1 MFQNISKDFEEETR
15 NEFENVKISKKDKF
29 KQIIKSSLK
38 GQNLLLYI
46 IACLLSLV
54 SSNIGLDYS
63 IFAMALFAAA
73 SSNGIPVGVLY
84 IITMIG
90 TLIKFQ
96 TAGLLSYL
104 LTSVLFVVM
113 ILIFKPKKILED
125 YQNEKQ
131 KLGKFVFLS
140 VFLGQVVKILFKEFL
155 IYDLLVSI
163 SAGLIGYIFYKIFGK
178 SISVLN
184 EIRTKKVFALEE
196 MLGATLMVSIAATSF
211 GYFQVL
217 GLQISNIISIL
228 LVLILGWKNG
238 ILVGTTAGVT
248 VGVVLGIITESDPIL
263 IAAFAF
269 SGMISGILSKF
280 GKIGVIV
287 GFIAGNLLLTYVYNG
302 QLVELICFKEI
313 LIASLVLIL
322 VPNKVEIHITD
333 LFGKE
338 EYLEEGAKY
347 RLQESTQTIE
357 KLNDVSDV
365 IKQMSNTYKQVAATT
380 TSENE
385 IVANNR
391 EIFIEELQQS
401 IQDLQDNILYE
412 DMNNDDEIIL
422 KDIFDHLEKYEYLN
436 REGLLKIFKQHNN
449 YIVGFDSYDISI
461 KIEKDIQSMLKAIN
475 DAYRI
480 SKANFIV
487 KAKMSKANQNI
498 SNQLEGVSK
507 AIDSITKD
515 IELNNENE
523 SFAKEK
529 RKIITL
535 CKERQID
542 VLDVEIVR
550 EKTGRYIIKFY
561 LNSCE
566 KNKVVECPTTKIE
579 EILLKIF
586 NEEIILQEEKCGMK
600 MNQNICYQTYI
611 SKDKYTMQ
619 IGIAKTNKYG
629 ETVSGDSSIQI
640 KLKDGKYLL
649 GLSDGM
655 GSGPEARK
663 SSQIAVKMLGRL
675 LSNGFDKET
684 SIELINNTIL
694 ANSEIETYTTLD
706 IMILDLYDGN
716 SEYIKNGAAPTFIKN
731 NKNVDIIKSIA
742 LPTGILNDVDLVVY
756 DRDIEDEDIIIMC
769 TDGIIDSNK
778 EYKNKELWVKNIL
791 ENIETKDAQKIAD
804 IIIKEAIDNNYG
816 KAQDDMS
823 IIVVKLKKKM

>member
-1 MFQNISKDFEEETR
+1 MFQNISKDFDEETR
-15 NEFENVKISKKDKF
+15 NEFEDVKMNKKNKI
-29 KQIIKSSLK
+29 KQVIRSSLK

-46 IACLLSLV
+46 VAFLLAFV
-54 SSNIGLDYS
+54 SGNIGLEYS
-63 IFAMALFAAA
+63 IFAVAIFAAA
-73 SSNGIPVGVLY
+73 SSNGIPVGILY
-84 IITMIG
+84 IVTMIG

-104 LTSVLFVVM
+104 LTSILFVVM
-113 ILIFKPKKILED
+113 ILIFKPKKILEE

-140 VFLGQVVKILFKEFL
+140 VFLGQVIQILFKQFL
-155 IYDLLVSI
+155 VYDLLVSV
-163 SAGLIGYIFYKIFGK
+163 SAGLIGYIFYKIFSK
-178 SISVLN
+178 SIIVLN
-184 EIRTKKVFALEE
+184 EIKNKRVFSLEE
-196 MLGATLMVSIAATSF
+196 MLGATLMVSIAETSF
-211 GYFQVL
+211 GDFKIL

-238 ILVGTTAGVT
+238 ILIGTTSGVT

-269 SGMISGILSKF
+269 SGMIAGILSKF

-287 GFIAGNLLLTYVYNG
+287 GFVAGNLLLTYVYNG
-302 QLVELICFKEI
+302 QVVELICFKEI
-313 LIASLVLIL
+313 LVASLALIL
-322 VPNKVEIHITD
+322 IPNKIEINIAD

-347 RLQESTQTIE
+347 RLQESTQTVE

-365 IKQMSNTYKQVAATT
+365 IKQMSDTYKQVAATT
-380 TSENE
+380 ASEKE

-391 EIFIEELQQS
+391 EIFIEELQQN
-401 IQDLQDNILYE
+401 IQELQENLLYE
-412 DMNNDDEIIL
+412 DMGSDDETIV
-422 KDIFDHLEKYEYLN
+422 KDIFDYLEKYNHLN
-436 REGLLKIFKQHNN
+436 REGLLEIFKQHNN
-449 YIVGFDSYDISI
+449 YIVGFDSYDISL
-461 KIEKDIQSMLKAIN
+461 KIEKDITDMLKAIN
-475 DAYRI
+475 DAYKT
-480 SKANFIV
+480 SQANFV
-487 KAKMSKANQNI
+487 MQAKVSRTNQNV

-507 AIDSITKD
+507 AIDNIAKG
-515 IELNNENE
+515 IELDNQDHA
-523 SFAKEK
+523 FDKEK
-529 RKIITL
+529 REIITL
-535 CKERQID
+535 CKQRKID
-542 VLDVEIVR
+542 VLDIEI
-550 EKTGRYIIKFY
+550 EKERTGRYIIKFY
-561 LNSCE
+561 LNSCD
-566 KNKVVECPTTKIE
+566 KNTIIECPTRKIE
-579 EILLKIF
+579 EILFKTF
-586 NEEIILQEEKCGMK
+586 HEDIILQEEKCGMK
-600 MNQNICYQTYI
+600 MEQNICYQTYI
-611 SKDKYTMQ
+611 SKDQYAMQ
-619 IGIAKTNKYG
+619 IGIAKTSKEG

-640 KLKDGKYLL
+640 RLKDGKYLL

-706 IMILDLYDGN
+706 IMILDLYAGN

-742 LPTGILNDVDLVVY
+742 LPTGILNNVDLVVY
-756 DRDIEDEDIIIMC
+756 DRDIEDEDIIVMC

-778 EYKNKELWVKNIL
+778 EYNNKELWVKNIL
-791 ENIETKDAQKIAD
+791 ENIETKNAQKIAD
-804 IIIKEAIDNNYG
+804 IIMKEAIDNNYG

-823 IIVVKLKKKM
+823 IIVVKIKKKK